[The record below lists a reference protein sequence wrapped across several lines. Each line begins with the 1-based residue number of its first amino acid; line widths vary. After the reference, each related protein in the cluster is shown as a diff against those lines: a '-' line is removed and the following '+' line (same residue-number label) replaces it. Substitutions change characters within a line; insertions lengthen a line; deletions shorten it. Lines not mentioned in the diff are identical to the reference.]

1 MVPQQEMELDKE
13 QTISLMRVIEMLE
26 ESDDVQNVYT
36 NLKISDEALAAME
49 ED

>member
-1 MVPQQEMELDKE
+1 LELDKE
-13 QTISLMRVIEMLE
+13 QTLSILRTIDALE

-49 ED
+49 EE